1 MPHTPVTKDQHV
13 TFADVLGTIRVCF
26 STVLALRYAGSTA
39 SLLACG
45 SNLPNFDCTYYY
57 LVDIP
62 NFFSGTVLMTML
74 GKHLVPIK
82 YSNPRIIGFRIMDMD
97 CGCNLVPSVREC
109 IESRKWQLL
118 HLNTMAYDQ
127 GDGPDMMHPE

>member
-26 STVLALRYAGSTA
+26 STVLALQYAGSTA

-57 LVDIP
+57 IMDIP

-74 GKHLVPIK
+74 LG
-82 YSNPRIIGFRIMDMD
+82 
-97 CGCNLVPSVREC
+97 
-109 IESRKWQLL
+109 
-118 HLNTMAYDQ
+118 NTLYQSSIQTPASLGLELWIWTVDVT
-127 GDGPDMMHPE
+127 

>member
-26 STVLALRYAGSTA
+26 STVLALQYAGSTA

-45 SNLPNFDCTYYY
+45 SNLRKATLTVPISWTFLTVFRDCFDDHA
-57 LVDIP
+57 V
-62 NFFSGTVLMTML
+62 

-97 CGCNLVPSVREC
+97 CGCNLVPYVRDC